1 MMELGIAVSGERT
14 EKQRG
19 LKKFERAT
27 MTRIGRRQINTRQR
41 CWQCFLPARQSRS
54 AQISPKPNSVST
66 LTPPDPQGFSGS
78 ASEIIADNLSAS
90 GWSWGCISAI
100 DSNGRTIW
108 IADAHRDDGQRF
120 AVHAD
125 EHRRRRA
132 PYPRSHSP
140 MGHALPDPIQRV

>member
-1 MMELGIAVSGERT
+1 LASRFPENVLK
-14 EKQRG
+14 KQRG

-78 ASEIIADNLSAS
+78 ASEIIADNLSKA
-90 GWSWGCISAI
+90 GWS
-100 DSNGRTIW
+100 
-108 IADAHRDDGQRF
+108 
-120 AVHAD
+120 
-125 EHRRRRA
+125 
-132 PYPRSHSP
+132 
-140 MGHALPDPIQRV
+140 

>member
-1 MMELGIAVSGERT
+1 MELGIAVSGERG

-54 AQISPKPNSVST
+54 AQISPKLNSVST

-78 ASEIIADNLSAS
+78 ASEIMADNLSKA
-90 GWSWGCISAI
+90 GWSLGWVSAL
-100 DSNGRTIW
+100 DSEGRTIW
-108 IADAHRDDGQRF
+108 
-120 AVHAD
+120 
-125 EHRRRRA
+125 
-132 PYPRSHSP
+132 
-140 MGHALPDPIQRV
+140 